1 MTSLT
6 ESKAKQKVEG
16 SLQKHILSPD
26 FNFRI
31 LSTDNQPQQDLR
43 EVMLI
48 NQMHAASLSHHSKI

>member
-1 MTSLT
+1 MPQGLKRGSKSVRQGQFNNQMTSLT

-31 LSTDNQPQQDLR
+31 LSTDKTP
-43 EVMLI
+43 
-48 NQMHAASLSHHSKI
+48 